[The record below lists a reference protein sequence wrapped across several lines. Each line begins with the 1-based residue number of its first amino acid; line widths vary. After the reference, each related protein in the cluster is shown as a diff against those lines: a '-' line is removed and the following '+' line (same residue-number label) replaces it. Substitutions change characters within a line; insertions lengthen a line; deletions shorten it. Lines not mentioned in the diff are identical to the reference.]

1 MAGGGAKAPRLR
13 LFFAPG
19 RDTPAREGMRGREIV
34 MRKRRIK
41 ATVSYD
47 GTGYQ
52 GFQLQPDGVT
62 IQSVIEKTLAS
73 LLREPVRI
81 RPAGRTDTGVHARRQ
96 VVDFADS
103 GKRSLEAI
111 VRGGNALLP
120 PEIRILSAEEVPLA
134 FDARRYAKSKEYRYF
149 LHNAPVSSPFLARY
163 AWHVTSPLD
172 LGAMR
177 EGLAHIVGSHDFAS
191 FRGQGCAAR
200 TTIREIYRAGI
211 GAAAD
216 LGLHCVM
223 IAGSGFLRHMVRN
236 VVGTLVDIGRRKIPP
251 DRMRELLGLKDRTL
265 AGATAPPHGLFL
277 WEVFYGSPPDAGTG
291 GERAGKEGFS
301 S

>member
-1 MAGGGAKAPRLR
+1 MS
-13 LFFAPG
+13 
-19 RDTPAREGMRGREIV
+19 
-34 MRKRRIK
+34 KRRVK
-41 ATVSYD
+41 AIVSYD

-52 GFQLQPDGVT
+52 GFQLQPNGVT
-62 IQSVIEKTLAS
+62 IQSVIEKALES

-103 GKRSLEAI
+103 GGRSLEVI

-120 PEIRILSAEEVPLA
+120 PEIRILSADEVPLA
-134 FDARRYAKSKEYRYF
+134 FDARRDAKSKEYRYF
-149 LHNAPVSSPFLARY
+149 LYNALVPSPFFARY
-163 AWHVTSPLD
+163 AWHLASPVD

-191 FRGQGCAAR
+191 FRGQGCTAR
-200 TTIREIYRAGI
+200 TTVREIFRAGI
-211 GAAAD
+211 GEAAVP
-216 LGLHCVM
+216 GLHCVV

-236 VVGTLVDIGRRKIPP
+236 VVGTLVDIGRGKSPA
-251 DRMRELLGLKDRTL
+251 DRMRELLALGDRTL

-277 WEVFYGSPPDAGTG
+277 WDVFYGSPPDAVTG
-291 GERAGKEGFS
+291 GGTAGGEGFFS
-301 S
+301 